1 MKKTLLQ
8 SVALFCLTIS
18 LFSCKKNDIELPIPN
33 NIKNHTKQV
42 LRISYT
48 VDSAANPNNPFDSVG
63 YLHNIILQETRNTWI
78 DSPGSASNNFNA
90 VINYFNENNLSI
102 NLTFSE
108 VMLMDSLINSD
119 TSKNQ
124 LIFLNSLNYSSNF
137 KTILGNIFT
146 LTKIASNYDSYE
158 DFKMDMIVIENGI
171 VANNLLSESEK
182 NSLLSSASVA
192 RHSVLYW
199 ARESA
204 GLNSDSNTNSNPN
217 GPIGKSIFKAIRQW
231 LKDHPVAT
239 ADIGGAI
246 AGASGGWL
254 GALFGAAG
262 ASIVEWATQS
272 NP

>member
-1 MKKTLLQ
+1 MKKTLLH
-8 SVALFCLTIS
+8 SVTLFCLTIA
-18 LFSCKKNDIELPIPN
+18 LFSCKKNENDLPIPN
-33 NIKNHTKQV
+33 SIKNHTKQV
-42 LRISYT
+42 LRISYA

-124 LIFLNSLNYSSNF
+124 PVFLNSLNYSSNF

-146 LTKIASNYDSYE
+146 LTNAASNFDSYE
-158 DFKMDMIVIENGI
+158 DFKSEMILIENGI
-171 VANNLLSESEK
+171 ASNNALSETEK
-182 NSLLSSASVA
+182 GSLLTSASVA

-204 GLNSDSNTNSNPN
+204 GLNSDQNTNSNPN
-217 GPIGKSIFKAIRQW
+217 GPIGKSIFKAIKQW

-254 GALFGAAG
+254 GALLGAAAG
-262 ASIVEWATQS
+262 SLLAWVAQ
-272 NP
+272 P